1 MKLTAK
7 GIRAAALPAGKSDQ
21 LFWDDDIPGFGL
33 RLRSGGSRNWVF
45 QYALGDKQRRL
56 SLGAATIESFTAV
69 KGGDGGI
76 VKLGIREQAA
86 QLHAK
91 VKLGQDPAG
100 DKTENRKRA
109 SDTFEAIAKRY
120 LAAKK
125 ESTRPGSYT
134 ETERHILK
142 HAKPLHGLQVAKISR
157 GDVSA
162 LIGAIKN
169 NSGPVAANRVR
180 STLSDFFSWSMSE
193 GVDGIENN
201 PVLNTNKYE
210 EFSRERV
217 LDDREL
223 RVIWKHSGDD
233 HYGSIVKLLMLTG
246 QRADEMASL
255 QRHEIG
261 GAIVP
266 EKRITDAIRLPAF
279 SVSAIELPGERT
291 KNKRPHI
298 VPLAEAAAAILAQQ
312 PQRAQSDGS
321 LREFVFGIG
330 QQGFSGWSRCK
341 ERLDKRVFKE
351 LRAMA
356 NEQNDQKL
364 LARLLKV
371 ESLREQIAKAK
382 GAEKK
387 TLRKQLDAIWWK
399 HHDLR
404 RTMDTIMNDSLG
416 VLPHVVEA
424 VCNRV
429 STQTSGKKGVAGVYN
444 KALYL
449 RERVEALNS
458 WADHLASIVHGREN
472 NVTPLIRAEA

>member
-1 MKLTAK
+1 MKLTVK
-7 GIRAAALPAGKSDQ
+7 NVRALQLPEGKCDH
-21 LFWDDDIPGFGL
+21 LVWDDDIPGFGL
-33 RLRSGGSRNWVF
+33 RLRAGGSRNWVF

-56 SLGAATIESFTAV
+56 SLGAATPESFSTV
-69 KGGDGGI
+69 KDKDGRL
-76 VKLGIREQAA
+76 KLGIRDQAA

-91 VKLGQDPAG
+91 VKLGQDPAS
-100 DKTENRKRA
+100 DKTEARKRA
-109 SDTFEAIAKRY
+109 SDTFEAIAKKY

-125 ESTRPGSYT
+125 QSTRPGTYS

-142 HAKPLHGLQVAKISR
+142 HAKPLNGLQVAKISR
-157 GDVSA
+157 REIST
-162 LIGAIKN
+162 LIGAIKQ

-180 STLSDFFSWSMSE
+180 STLSDYFSWAMSE

-223 RVIWKHSGDD
+223 RVIWKNSGDD
-233 HYGSIVKLLMLTG
+233 HYGSIVKLLMLAG

-261 GAIVP
+261 AAIVP
-266 EKRITDAIRLPAF
+266 EKRITDAIKLPSF

-291 KNKRPHI
+291 KNKRPHVI
-298 VPLAEAAAAILAQQ
+298 PLSEPAAAIIAKQ
-312 PQRAQSDGS
+312 PQRANSDGS
-321 LREFVFGIG
+321 LREFVFGVG

-351 LRAMA
+351 LREIA
-356 NEQNDQKL
+356 EQQNDQKL
-364 LARLLKV
+364 LARLLRV
-371 ESLREQIAKAK
+371 EDIWKQIAAAK
-382 GAEKK
+382 GKAEKK
-387 TLRKQLDAIWWK
+387 ALRKQLDTIWWK

-424 VCNRV
+424 ICNRV
-429 STQTSGKKGVAGVYN
+429 STQKSGKSGVAGVYN

-449 RERVEALNS
+449 RERVDALRL
-458 WADHLASIVHGREN
+458 WANHLLAIVEGRES
-472 NVTPLIRAEA
+472 NVVSLRA